1 MCFRKFVVAAM
12 VGAVSLSALAQDLSG
27 RALAIGPT
35 ISEVAQTK
43 LELEQAKDA
52 AELSK
57 LKGEKVPA
65 SLPPMA
71 PGATPAGM
79 PLPAP
84 VVEDPV
90 LVAMYGVGAELR
102 CEVAYKGAVLTVA
115 KVKDRI
121 GPWRVAS
128 ISPGSLDIVRGKER
142 KTLYVVGRAGAPAVA
157 DALPGLPNAAS
168 VMR

>member
-1 MCFRKFVVAAM
+1 MYFRKFVIAVMA
-12 VGAVSLSALAQDLSG
+12 GALSLSALAQEG
-27 RALAIGPT
+27 PARAGAIGPT

-65 SLPPMA
+65 ALPQLA
-71 PGATPAGM
+71 PGASSAGI
-79 PLPAP
+79 PPAP

-102 CEVAYKGAVLTVA
+102 CEVAYKGALLRVSKA
-115 KVKDRI
+115 SDRI
-121 GPWRVAS
+121 GPWRVAT
-128 ISPGSLDIVRGKER
+128 ISPGMLEIVRGKER
-142 KTLYVVGRAGAPAVA
+142 KTLYVVGRAGAPAA
-157 DALPGLPNAAS
+157 TDALPGLPNAAS